1 AQGDAAALR
10 PSAKPRDGRTVAE
23 TWALAANAEFW
34 RSQKAQCCPFWG
46 QTMLR
51 VRPWGARG
59 FRLQRACAL
68 RLSMDASQPPFR
80 AEVIGSLLRPRA
92 LKDAVAGQQA
102 GLLTANEADA
112 VLDREVARV
121 IACQEAIGFRVV
133 TDGELARTSWFGFF
147 FEAMAGFRLAPSQF
161 KFKDALGRAFE
172 WQTCVA
178 AGPVSRRASITL
190 GEYQ

>member
-1 AQGDAAALR
+1 
-10 PSAKPRDGRTVAE
+10 
-23 TWALAANAEFW
+23 
-34 RSQKAQCCPFWG
+34 
-46 QTMLR
+46 
-51 VRPWGARG
+51 
-59 FRLQRACAL
+59 
-68 RLSMDASQPPFR
+68 MDANQPPFR

-92 LKDAVAGQQA
+92 LKDAVAMQRA
-102 GLLTANEADA
+102 GLLPSSEADA

-190 GEYQ
+190 GEYQRACRHLRQAVLKVTMPAPSAFLQTATSALESAGAITMASTFWALSLARTTCWCAAGWWGPCGRG